1 MSGGFSHLDPGTPE
15 ARWQDA
21 LDGRSMSDLDADLDF
36 LVIVAAHP
44 DDETLGAAGLM
55 ARAARSGIPIAVV
68 VASDGERSHPASP
81 THTPEELARLRRIET
96 VHAVSLVAPEA
107 DVRFLGLPDGELDAH
122 SAELSA
128 SLALVVDG
136 PDAAAAGRMLVAAPW
151 SGDGHR
157 DHRVVAEVCAAVCA
171 GRGIRH
177 VGYPVWVWH
186 WGSTEDLPWPRA
198 RALRLDRD
206 EADGKRRAIACHTTQ
221 IEPLS
226 AQQGDEA
233 LLHAGMRSHFERDV
247 EIFLVE
253 REDGES
259 STGLDAAWFDAFY
272 DRNGDDPWGFETR
285 WYEERKRGILLAS
298 LPERQ
303 LGRVLEVGCST
314 GVLTAELAERAD
326 AVVAM
331 DPAEVAVSRARE
343 RIGDD
348 PRVTVLRGT
357 APDDWPEGEFDTI
370 VLSEVGY
377 YLSPS
382 DLNRL
387 LHRVRRSLSDRGCV
401 VACHW
406 RHPVAEYP
414 QTGDDV
420 HDALHEL
427 IEWQTLVTHR
437 ERDFVLDIFAP
448 HSAMSVAEREGL
460 V

>member
-15 ARWQDA
+15 TQWQDA
-21 LDGRSMSDLDADLDF
+21 LGRRTVSDLDADLDF
-36 LVIVAAHP
+36 LVVVAAHP

-55 ARAARSGIPIAVV
+55 SRAARSGIPIAVV
-68 VASDGERSHPASP
+68 VASDGEGSHPASP
-81 THTPEELARLRRIET
+81 THTRQELARLRRIET
-96 VHAVSLVAPEA
+96 ARAVSLVAPEA
-107 DVRFLGLPDGELDAH
+107 DVRFLGLPDGELDTHLA
-122 SAELSA
+122 ALGA
-128 SLALVVDG
+128 GVALVVDG
-136 PDAAAAGRMLVAAPW
+136 PAAATAGRVLVAAPW

-171 GRGIRH
+171 SRGIRH

-186 WGSTEDLPWPRA
+186 WGSTEDLPWSRA
-198 RALRLDRD
+198 RALRLDPE
-206 EADGKRRAIACHTTQ
+206 EADRKRRAIACHTTQ

-226 AQQGDEA
+226 SQQGDEV

-253 REDGES
+253 GEPGES
-259 STGLDAAWFDAFY
+259 TAGLDAAWFDDFY

-285 WYEERKRGILLAS
+285 WYEERKRSILLAS

-331 DPAEVAVSRARE
+331 DPAQIAVTRARE

-377 YLSPS
+377 YLSAS

-387 LHRVRRSLSDRGCV
+387 LHRVRGSLSERGCV

-420 HDALHEL
+420 HDVLHEL

-448 HSAMSVAEREGL
+448 HTAKSVAEREGL